1 MNKKQF
7 GLFTLLFLIAG
18 TFAEAQQPV
27 KVNKIGLLLGFGLLP
42 SPSSIE
48 AFRQGLREFGY
59 LEGQNIAV
67 EYREVKSRVDERN
80 RLADLAAELV
90 QLKVDVIVTIS
101 TEPALAA
108 KKITKTIPIVFTSVS
123 DPVATGLVT
132 SLARPGGNVT
142 GLTQFAPELGFKRL
156 EVLKEVVPR
165 LSRVAVLWS
174 SDRAGQ
180 KPQME
185 EIELAANALRLK
197 LQPFD
202 VPEPP
207 EFEALFQTA
216 IRGCADAFVA
226 LASPR
231 FTSHQAQ
238 IVGLA
243 TKNRLP
249 SVYVESNWVEA
260 GGLMSYGPN
269 TNERWRR
276 AAYYVD
282 KILKGAKPADL
293 PVERPRKFEFV
304 INLKAA
310 KEIGLT
316 IPGSVLYRVDRVV
329 K

>member
-1 MNKKQF
+1 
-7 GLFTLLFLIAG
+7 
-18 TFAEAQQPV
+18 
-27 KVNKIGLLLGFGLLP
+27 
-42 SPSSIE
+42 
-48 AFRQGLREFGY
+48 
-59 LEGQNIAV
+59 
-67 EYREVKSRVDERN
+67 
-80 RLADLAAELV
+80 
-90 QLKVDVIVTIS
+90 
-101 TEPALAA
+101 
-108 KKITKTIPIVFTSVS
+108 
-123 DPVATGLVT
+123 
-132 SLARPGGNVT
+132 
-142 GLTQFAPELGFKRL
+142 
-156 EVLKEVVPR
+156 
-165 LSRVAVLWS
+165 
-174 SDRAGQ
+174 
-180 KPQME
+180 ME

-197 LQPFD
+197 LQPLD

-216 IRGCADAFVA
+216 IRGRADAFVA

-238 IVGLA
+238 IVGQA

-249 SVYVESNWVEA
+249 SVYVESDWVEA

-276 AAYYVD
+276 AAYYID